1 MKKKIPML
9 LPVCIV
15 ILFISLLAAGIFIY
29 FRSARTREAFL
40 QLSELNE
47 AAKEEKDSQAN
58 PYFDLSV
65 PTYITKLQDTYFL
78 VDCYHD
84 EIIYSDSLSRPLNE
98 WDVMTDEI
106 SRGHTIASDGEV
118 WLADDTENHR
128 ILVFEKEDG
137 QFLHTQ
143 TFSDIGVRPHYIVYD
158 EKTRCFYVLSS
169 MTGELYVFA
178 REKNS
183 TRMALKSIRSIE
195 KLNGIYVRSFTIMGN
210 EIYFVSGNS
219 TIIRAR
225 LKDLKILEEYPVP
238 PEIAGMVQLTKI
250 QDYYYITVST
260 DADFNQDYA
269 TFIRTKDLRS
279 LAGGEY
285 EDIYSYFIGGG
296 TPYYITS
303 FDGHY
308 YLTEHRLPGH
318 SVWQFDVE
326 DNAIINV
333 IPVY

>member
-47 AAKEEKDSQAN
+47 AAKEEKDPQAN

-84 EIIYSDSLSRPLNE
+84 EIIYSDSFSRPLNE

-178 REKNS
+178 REKDS

>member
-1 MKKKIPML
+1 MKKKHL
-9 LPVCIV
+9 LPLLPICI
-15 ILFISLLAAGIFIY
+15 LSLCCLAAVFCFY
-29 FRSARTREAFL
+29 RSRTQETFL
-40 QLSELNE
+40 QLSELNN
-47 AAKEEKDSQAN
+47 AAKEEKGTAVN

-84 EIIYSDSLSRPLNE
+84 EIICSDSLSRPLNE

-137 QFLHTQ
+137 KFLHTQ
-143 TFSDIGVRPHYIVYD
+143 TFSDVGVRPHYIVYD
-158 EKTRCFYVLSS
+158 GKTRCFYVLSS

-178 REKNS
+178 REKDS

-195 KLNGIYVRSFTIMGN
+195 KLNGIYVRSFTIIGN

-238 PEIAGMVQLTKI
+238 PEIAGMVQLIKI

-279 LAGGEY
+279 LADGEY

-326 DNAIINV
+326 DNEIV
-333 IPVY
+333 DVMPVY